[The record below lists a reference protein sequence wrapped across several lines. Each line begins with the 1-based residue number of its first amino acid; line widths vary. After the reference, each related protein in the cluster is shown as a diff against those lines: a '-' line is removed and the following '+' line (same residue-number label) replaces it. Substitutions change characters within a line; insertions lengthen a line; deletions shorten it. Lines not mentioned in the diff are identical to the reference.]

1 MLVVP
6 DSLLSST
13 PEKAGLCAETLVK
26 VTRTGLWID
35 ISFIVTNAAKIDC
48 RLRCQACNRQRQV
61 GVHARHLQ
69 STRDFVKM
77 SVLSPSKRCITVH
90 DACFVTF
97 YSHEEEVWRDI
108 LQRFSSCHR
117 GYKELSVIAVCEDV
131 FVLQITAPLCS
142 FLMLQRMGPFL

>member
-1 MLVVP
+1 MLVVR

-35 ISFIVTNAAKIDC
+35 ISFIFTNAAKIDC
-48 RLRCQACNRQRQV
+48 RLQCQACNRQQRQV
-61 GVHARHLQ
+61 GVHAWHLQ
-69 STRDFVKM
+69 STRNFVKM

-90 DACFVTF
+90 DACFVKF
-97 YSHEEEVWRDI
+97 FSHQGKVWRDI

-117 GYKELSVIAVCEDV
+117 GYKELSVSAVCEDD
-131 FVLQITAPLCS
+131 FMLQITAPLCS
-142 FLMLQRMGPFL
+142 FLM